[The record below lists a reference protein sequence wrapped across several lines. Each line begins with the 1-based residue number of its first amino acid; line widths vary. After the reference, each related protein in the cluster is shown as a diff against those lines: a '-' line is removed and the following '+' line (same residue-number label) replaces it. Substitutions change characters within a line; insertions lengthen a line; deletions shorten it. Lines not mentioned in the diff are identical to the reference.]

1 MPIAAFIGLIFN
13 TIKLYLFTVL
23 PIVIVL
29 SIICILFGMCIK
41 AGATTGIG
49 VLLILLTGLIFIFV
63 VYGKDASK
71 IFISA
76 KDKLYNMFFN
86 NESFKYSDKQE
97 SNDTESNEA

>member
-13 TIKLYLFTVL
+13 TIKLYIFTVL

-41 AGATTGIG
+41 AGATAGIG

-63 VYGKDASK
+63 VYGKDAGK

-76 KDKLYNMFFN
+76 KNKLYNMFF
-86 NESFKYSDKQE
+86 KTQE
-97 SNDTESNEA
+97 SNDTESNEN